1 MTARGRGIPA
11 CTSDETKRGGHAVIR
26 STYLATLLS
35 KRATSLAASCCGCD
49 IPVVVESNR
58 RGVAVFGPSA
68 IALACAR
75 SDTVERA
82 IRGSRIQRVRLVVWR
97 LWTEGEHLGESN
109 FRVSS
114 FLVSSMP
121 DLLSATKPK
130 PLYTTSTVDTSGGPP
145 VEGPENTNTA
155 ENDAEMS
162 PPGCVSKEGVR
173 LSTSSSSPQGSQ
185 DLAGDISDL
194 SLARKNLEVMQRT
207 KSGIKVSSP
216 HFASSN
222 PTSAVSSPLNSGM
235 AVRDRDGKVVEKVL
249 SAFGN
254 FKRNP
259 AQHRKRYGEAA
270 PLLAC
275 NPLCSSV
282 VVCLFARDSVD
293 SVDSWIP

>member
-1 MTARGRGIPA
+1 MHFFQLI
-11 CTSDETKRGGHAVIR
+11 V
-26 STYLATLLS
+26 L
-35 KRATSLAASCCGCD
+35 
-49 IPVVVESNR
+49 
-58 RGVAVFGPSA
+58 
-68 IALACAR
+68 
-75 SDTVERA
+75 
-82 IRGSRIQRVRLVVWR
+82 
-97 LWTEGEHLGESN
+97 
-109 FRVSS
+109 S
-114 FLVSSMP
+114 FLPMP
-121 DLLSATKPK
+121 DFLSATKPK

-155 ENDAEMS
+155 ENDAETS
-162 PPGCVSKEGVR
+162 PPGCVSEEGVQTHR

-259 AQHRKRYGEAA
+259 AHHRKRYGEAA

-282 VVCLFARDSVD
+282 LVCLFARDSVD
-293 SVDSWIP
+293 SVISVDSVDS

>member
-1 MTARGRGIPA
+1 
-11 CTSDETKRGGHAVIR
+11 
-26 STYLATLLS
+26 
-35 KRATSLAASCCGCD
+35 
-49 IPVVVESNR
+49 
-58 RGVAVFGPSA
+58 
-68 IALACAR
+68 
-75 SDTVERA
+75 
-82 IRGSRIQRVRLVVWR
+82 
-97 LWTEGEHLGESN
+97 
-109 FRVSS
+109 
-114 FLVSSMP
+114 MP
-121 DLLSATKPK
+121 DFLSATKPK

-155 ENDAEMS
+155 ETS
-162 PPGCVSKEGVR
+162 PPGCVSEEGVQTHR
-173 LSTSSSSPQGSQ
+173 LSTSSSPQGSQ

-235 AVRDRDGKVVEKVL
+235 AVRDRDGKVMEKVL

-259 AQHRKRYGEAA
+259 AHHRKRYGEAA
-270 PLLAC
+270 PLLAS

-282 VVCLFARDSVD
+282 LVCARDSVD
-293 SVDSWIP
+293 SVISVDS

>member
-1 MTARGRGIPA
+1 
-11 CTSDETKRGGHAVIR
+11 
-26 STYLATLLS
+26 
-35 KRATSLAASCCGCD
+35 
-49 IPVVVESNR
+49 
-58 RGVAVFGPSA
+58 
-68 IALACAR
+68 
-75 SDTVERA
+75 
-82 IRGSRIQRVRLVVWR
+82 
-97 LWTEGEHLGESN
+97 
-109 FRVSS
+109 
-114 FLVSSMP
+114 MP

-155 ENDAEMS
+155 ENDAETS
-162 PPGCVSKEGVR
+162 PPGCVSKEGVQTHR
-173 LSTSSSSPQGSQ
+173 LPTSSSPQGSQ

-259 AQHRKRYGEAA
+259 AHHRKRYGEAA

-282 VVCLFARDSVD
+282 VVCARDSVIPWIRD
-293 SVDSWIP
+293 FRGFRGFVDS